1 MKPPPFLL
9 AAALLLWG
17 WQTGL
22 LLAAAAMTAVLE
34 GARVV
39 RLRWEMAPA
48 DFNRV
53 ADLCTLLFLGVIG
66 YQFITGRF
74 PEAMFV
80 ILQWLPIILFP
91 LMASQ
96 VYSTTDRINLSA
108 LFLTLRNRQ
117 QDFAKDNSIDLRYP
131 YFGVCLLAA
140 AAANS
145 GHRWFYWAL
154 TGLCAWALW
163 GARPKRYGVN
173 LWALCFAAAAVSGSF
188 GQQGLSA
195 LQNKVEEAVLEWFA
209 DFIRADA
216 DPFRSV
222 TRIGQL
228 GALKFNDR
236 IVLRVKPEGTAAS
249 RILLRDGTYNAFD
262 SVNWHARAIRFQ
274 GGQAEPDG
282 QTWRLGNSHG
292 NADSVTIATSLRNGR
307 GVLVLP
313 QGTFEIS
320 RLPALKLEHNGL
332 GAVKVEDAPGF
343 VTYRAR
349 FAPGAN
355 WDDAPSRMDLEVPR
369 SLDPVLTQVAGTL
382 DIAGKRA
389 AERLQAI
396 TKFFAD
402 NFQYTLFLGDRD
414 TGAKS
419 IREFLLRSRAGH
431 CEYFA
436 TATVL
441 LLRKAGIPA
450 RYATGFAAQEYSR
463 REGLYLVRMRHA
475 HSWAL
480 AFVDGAWREID
491 TTPAVWASEEEKQA
505 ASVMQPLY
513 DLGSWL
519 MFKFEEWRWSESD
532 SKSRS
537 YWAWAILPLILILLW
552 RIYARKKRVSA
563 DTEGAREEMR
573 RSAMGADSAFYQ
585 IERHLAAKGFPRRKG
600 ETFLMWIKRIES
612 GSGMGV
618 SIPPLHAMLRLHYR
632 YRFDPEGLSDAEKI
646 TLEREVR
653 SWLGTHAFT

>member
-1 MKPPPFLL
+1 MKPASFLL

-17 WQTGL
+17 WQTRL
-22 LLAAAAMTAVLE
+22 LIPAVAMAAVLE
-34 GARVV
+34 GARFV
-39 RLRWEMAPA
+39 RVRWELEPR

-66 YQFITGRF
+66 YHFITGRF
-74 PEAMFV
+74 PETMFV

-91 LMASQ
+91 LVASQ
-96 VYSTTDRINLSA
+96 VYSTTDRVNLSA
-108 LFLTLRNRQ
+108 LFLTLRNQQ
-117 QDFAKDNSIDLRYP
+117 QDFAEDNSVNLGYP

-140 AAANS
+140 AAANT
-145 GHRWFYWAL
+145 GYRWFYWAL
-154 TGLCAWALW
+154 AALCAWALW
-163 GARPKRYGVN
+163 SARPNPRGAVVRV
-173 LWALCFAAAAVSGSF
+173 LCFAVAAGTGWFS
-188 GQQGLSA
+188 QQGLSA
-195 LQNKVEEAVLEWFA
+195 LQNKMEEAMLEWFA

-222 TRIGQL
+222 THIGAL
-228 GALKFNDR
+228 GALKLNDR
-236 IVLRVKPEGTAAS
+236 VVLRVKPEGPAPS

-262 SVNWHARAIRFQ
+262 TIDWRARGIHFE
-274 GGQAEPDG
+274 GGRAESDG
-282 QTWRLGNSHG
+282 QTWRLGDARG
-292 NADSVTIATSLRNGR
+292 NAHDVTIATSLRNGN
-307 GVLVLP
+307 GVLTLP

-320 RLPALKLEHNGL
+320 RLPALRLERNGL

-343 VTYRAR
+343 VAYRAR
-349 FAPGAN
+349 FAPGVDL
-355 WDDAPSRMDLEVPR
+355 DDAPGRMDLEVPK
-369 SLDPVLTQVAGTL
+369 SLDPVLTRIVGEL
-382 DIAGKRA
+382 HIAGES
-389 AERLQAI
+389 AELRLRAI
-396 TKFFAD
+396 TNFFAD
-402 NFQYTLFLGDRD
+402 NFKYTLFLGDRD
-414 TGAKS
+414 TGTRS

-463 REGLYLVRMRHA
+463 REGVYLVRMRHA

-480 AFVDGAWREID
+480 AFVDGAWREVD
-491 TTPAVWASEEEKQA
+491 TTPAVWAAAEEQQA

-519 MFKFEEWRWSESD
+519 MFKFEQWRWSESD
-532 SKSRS
+532 SKSRA
-537 YWAWAILPLILILLW
+537 YWVWATVPLTLILLW

-563 DTEGAREEMR
+563 DSEGAREEIR
-573 RSAMGADSAFYQ
+573 GPASGVDSAFYL
-585 IERHLAAKGFPRRKG
+585 IERHLAERGFPRRKG

-612 GSGMGV
+612 GSETQI

-632 YRFDPEGLSDAEKI
+632 YRFDPQGISEAEKV
-646 TLEREVR
+646 TLGQEVQ
-653 SWLGTHAFT
+653 SWLEKQALT